1 MKNDHLLARI
11 AEHCRKAGI
20 AETTFGRRAVN
31 DGKLV
36 HRLREGKQI
45 TLDTLERIE
54 AVLTQELG
62 NSPPARGL
70 VVPAERRSPQRLF
83 PLLREPARNLS
94 VRPAAARRR
103 SSRTASRPN

>member
-1 MKNDHLLARI
+1 MKHDQLLARI
-11 AEHCRKAGI
+11 ADHCRSAGI

-54 AVLTQELG
+54 AVLAQELG
-62 NSPPARGL
+62 NGPPARGL
-70 VVPAERRSPQRLF
+70 VVPAERRDPRGNFRFFDNRQ
-83 PLLREPARNLS
+83 N
-94 VRPAAARRR
+94 
-103 SSRTASRPN
+103 T